1 MNSSVLTME
10 SLVTASQGFQRYI
23 FAWGDVGGEAGLV
36 ESEAIVVMKRSGGL
50 LLALPLD
57 VLPEDVLEQGRLSR
71 EEDLVGPST
80 ILSVQGMI
88 SDSLGLAPIGATL
101 AVLVVDFK
109 EAVLEHLRLPE
120 EGDEFIVGFSE
131 EDVDAYPHLPELISE
146 SLGWLESQATVVR
159 TSSYTPEV
167 TAESGEEGGQT
178 DRPMMQRK
186 AKARPKGA
194 AQPGAEGASP
204 LGKPEKPKK
213 PTTAGLASAVESIN
227 STLEAILK
235 RQQVMEERMQDPPN
249 PTTAALRR
257 PLAVQVAPQ
266 EVALASL
273 AKEFQPPK
281 VRSSASLIP
290 LPLAKNEAPQELV
303 ELEKEKLHPSGS
315 TLADAMLAQSVAL
328 TTLVAQLSSGQSD
341 PLSELTGGSGMG
353 VKGAQGRARLQAE
366 LASNKGLFYESV
378 MKAMSRRMFPTLS
391 CNMPPDQMLQLGI
404 CGTKYLERYGG
415 YGKFRDLGII
425 QHQVMTIMDYFQ
437 SNNLEGAKDT
447 TALLAVMIEQT
458 VLDHGRME
466 LGQVLCLADDPPASI
481 FSNRSVN
488 ALARSK
494 AFSPLADQ
502 RWVTTALAYLK
513 ELDTITTKRLEL
525 TGSASSSSGGGV
537 APTGAPK
544 PKANPKKKWKPKPTD
559 REREEEEG

>member
-1 MNSSVLTME
+1 MTSSVVTME
-10 SLVTASQGFQRYI
+10 SLVTASQGFQRYV
-23 FAWGDVGGEAGLV
+23 FAWGDGGQESGLV

-57 VLPEDVLEQGRLSR
+57 VLPEDVLDQGRLSR
-71 EEDLVGPST
+71 DGDLVGPST

-101 AVLVVDFK
+101 PVLVVDFK
-109 EAVLEHLRLPE
+109 EAVLDHLRLPE

-131 EDVDAYPHLPELISE
+131 DDVDAFPHLPELVSE
-146 SLGWLESQATVVR
+146 SFGWLESQASVGRV
-159 TSSYTPEV
+159 SSYTPEV
-167 TAESGEEGGQT
+167 TAESGGEGGLRDQ
-178 DRPMMQRK
+178 PSLQRK

-194 AQPGAEGASP
+194 TPPGTEGASP
-204 LGKPEKPKK
+204 LGKTEKPKK
-213 PTTAGLASAVESIN
+213 PTTAGLASAVEALS
-227 STLEAILK
+227 STLEAVLK
-235 RQQVMEERMQDPPN
+235 RQQIMEEKMNDPPN
-249 PTTAALRR
+249 PTTAALRK
-257 PLAVQVAPQ
+257 PLAAQVPPQ
-266 EVALASL
+266 GVAVSSL
-273 AKEFQPPK
+273 AREFQSPN

-290 LPLAKNEAPQELV
+290 WVSAKNEAPQELV
-303 ELEKEKLHPSGS
+303 ELEKEKPQPSGS
-315 TLADAMLAQSVAL
+315 TLADAMMAQSVAL

-341 PLSELTGGSGMG
+341 PLSELTGGSSMG

-378 MKAMSRRMFPTLS
+378 MKSMSRRMFPTLA
-391 CNMPPDQMLQLGI
+391 CNMPPDQMLQMGI

-425 QHQVMTIMDYFQ
+425 QHQVMTILDYFQ

-458 VLDHGRME
+458 VLDQGRME

-481 FSNRSVN
+481 FSNRSV
-488 ALARSK
+488 APLARSK

-525 TGSASSSSGGGV
+525 TGATTTSSSGGG
-537 APTGAPK
+537 APSGAPK
-544 PKANPKKKWKPKPTD
+544 VKANPKKKWKPKPAE